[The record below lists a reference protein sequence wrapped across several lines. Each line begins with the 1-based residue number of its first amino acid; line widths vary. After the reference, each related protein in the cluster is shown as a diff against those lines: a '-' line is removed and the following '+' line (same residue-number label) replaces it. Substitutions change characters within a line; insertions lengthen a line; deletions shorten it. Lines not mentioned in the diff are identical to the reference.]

1 MSKEAKLRHF
11 IIQLGLVM
19 LRLYSKIERK
29 HAKSDPF
36 LDVKTDKN
44 AQKSVFDIEAH
55 YNQSTD
61 GI

>member
-1 MSKEAKLRHF
+1 
-11 IIQLGLVM
+11 M

-29 HAKSDPF
+29 HAKSDPL